1 MCNSNCSCKTCSMSG
16 SMSSSTRTSTRA
28 STCTRAR
35 DTSLRSTVPHAHAAH
50 ARPRGTCKALAT
62 SLRRRCHLSR
72 ITCNFEADRVK
83 RARTAASR
91 FVCRPARPENP
102 RAPTDE
108 LDTWSEGNLNPEHP
122 GSDTRKPLRRFR
134 RYSGYPTQRRCTR
147 WRKAYSMYRMPP
159 QSGNPHVGKRIHAG
173 PTPRAVPR
181 SGRSRPDSRS
191 RYFEIAS

>member
-1 MCNSNCSCKTCSMSG
+1 MCNSNCSYKTS
-16 SMSSSTRTSTRA
+16 SMSSSTSSSTRAGTRA
-28 STCTRAR
+28 STRTRAR
-35 DTSLRSTVPHAHAAH
+35 DASLRSTAPHAHAAR
-50 ARPRGTCKALAT
+50 ARPRGTCNTLAT

-83 RARTAASR
+83 RARAAASR

-102 RAPTDE
+102 QAPTDE

-147 WRKAYSMYRMPP
+147 WREAYSMYQVPP
-159 QSGNPHVGKRIHAG
+159 QSGNPHVGKHISAG